1 MPLSASRVD
10 REYRKGLL
18 TLEGYRFSLAIARE
32 SERVAGQGSQIG
44 RARWVATPSHRAD
57 RLTWS
62 DVEPRSVEALGTTL
76 LPTARIGA
84 RRAPPLDPENGEAGH
99 CGPPSDR
106 SLVDRAPRG
115 AQSDESYRSLGA

>member
-62 DVEPRSVEALGTTL
+62 DVEPRSVEALGRPFFPPPESERAE
-76 LPTARIGA
+76 LPPSTPRME
-84 RRAPPLDPENGEAGH
+84 RRATVARL
-99 CGPPSDR
+99 R
-106 SLVDRAPRG
+106 IAP
-115 AQSDESYRSLGA
+115 